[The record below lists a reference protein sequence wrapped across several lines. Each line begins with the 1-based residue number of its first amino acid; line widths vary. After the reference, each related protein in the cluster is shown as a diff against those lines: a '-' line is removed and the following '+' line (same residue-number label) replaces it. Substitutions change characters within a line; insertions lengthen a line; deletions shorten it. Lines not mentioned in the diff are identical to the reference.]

1 MSTASNTI
9 KCNWNSLLVSV
20 EFHSELNP
28 AVQAYLDEHLVRGIG
43 QQRLPVNVKQSS
55 LKPRQL
61 RRRMSCKG
69 AIKKT
74 RSINVDS
81 ECCFASSSL
90 AAKLSF
96 SIWD

>member
-1 MSTASNTI
+1 MQS
-9 KCNWNSLLVSV
+9 
-20 EFHSELNP
+20 
-28 AVQAYLDEHLVRGIG
+28 YLDEHLLRAFS
-43 QQRLPVNVKQSS
+43 QRPPVNVKASS

-81 ECCFASSSL
+81 EWGFAFARSNQSGCVRHSRFDSDQL
-90 AAKLSF
+90 PCQL
-96 SIWD
+96 